1 MTKKNLF
8 WKGLF
13 LGALA
18 GGAVSLFDKYTREV
32 MKDHV
37 QKTSSKVYETVRHPG
52 ETVAKIKSTIEQVS
66 EDFSY
71 LAEKVEE
78 IRELTPQVTDMIKET
93 KDTFSK
99 SEDDELLEEL
109 LEEKVTNY

>member
-8 WKGLF
+8 WRGMF

-18 GGAVSLFDKYTREV
+18 GGAISLFDKHTREV
-32 MKDHV
+32 MKEGV

-52 ETVAKIKSTIEQVS
+52 ETVGKIKSVIEQVS

-71 LAEKVEE
+71 LAEKVDE
-78 IRELTPQVTDMIKET
+78 IRELTPQVTDMIRET

-99 SEDDELLEEL
+99 NKDDELLEEL
-109 LEEKVTNY
+109 LEEKGTND